1 MKIRGPL
8 VTLGAVVAVGA
19 GMWLVNV
26 SQQNETQ
33 PAAAEPAA
41 AAPTSVPAAPT
52 TTPPAAQQFPAKA
65 DYVGTVST
73 NNGAI
78 TLDITVDGNKAI
90 AYACDGNSVE
100 VWLRGSAVDGAAR
113 LTSKDRTSMIDG
125 RLRGSTLTGTLEI
138 RGKTWQFNATEVRD
152 PAGLYVDQ
160 SDAGRSS
167 WIVGADGTVTGVQ
180 RRTDGSTGPAPA
192 LTADATRV
200 NGDTDV
206 V

>member
-26 SQQNETQ
+26 SQQNAT
-33 PAAAEPAA
+33 PPAAEPAA
-41 AAPTSVPAAPT
+41 APTSVSAEPT
-52 TTPPAAQQFPAKA
+52 PTTPPAQQFPAKA

-78 TLDITVDGNKAI
+78 TLDITVDGDKAI

-100 VWLRGSAVDGAAR
+100 VWLRGSAVDGAVR
-113 LTSKDRTSMIDG
+113 LASKDRTSSIDG
-125 RLRGSTLTGTLEI
+125 RLRGSTVTGTLAI
-138 RGKTWQFNATEVRD
+138 RGKSWQFNATEVRD

-160 SDAGRSS
+160 ADGARSS
-167 WIVGADGTVTGVQ
+167 WIVDADGTVTGVQ
-180 RRTDGSTGPAPA
+180 RRTDGSTAPAPC
-192 LTADATRV
+192 ADL
-200 NGDTDV
+200 
-206 V
+206 

>member
-26 SQQNETQ
+26 SQQNET
-33 PAAAEPAA
+33 PPAAEPTA
-41 AAPTSVPAAPT
+41 AAPTSASTAPTPAAP
-52 TTPPAAQQFPAKA
+52 PAPQFPAKA

-78 TLDITVDGNKAI
+78 TLDITVHGDKAI

-113 LTSKDRTSMIDG
+113 LTSKDRTSSIDG
-125 RLRGSTLTGTLEI
+125 RLRGSTLTGTLAI

-160 SDAGRSS
+160 GDGGRSS
-167 WIVGADGTVTGVQ
+167 WIVDADGTVTGVQ
-180 RRTDGSTGPAPA
+180 RRTDGSTAPAPA

>member
-1 MKIRGPL
+1 MCRNRTRHHRQLSRLRRRDIGIGR
-8 VTLGAVVAVGA
+8 TDAHNASGAAV
-19 GMWLVNV
+19 
-26 SQQNETQ
+26 SRE
-33 PAAAEPAA
+33 
-41 AAPTSVPAAPT
+41 S
-52 TTPPAAQQFPAKA
+52 

-78 TLDITVDGNKAI
+78 TLDITVDGDKAI

-100 VWLRGSAVDGAAR
+100 VWLRGSAVDGAVR
-113 LTSKDRTSMIDG
+113 LASKDRTSSIDG
-125 RLRGSTLTGTLEI
+125 RLRGSTVTGTLAI
-138 RGKTWQFNATEVRD
+138 RGKSWQFDATEVRD

-167 WIVGADGTVTGVQ
+167 WIVDADGSVTGVQ
-180 RRTDGSTGPAPA
+180 RRTDGSTAPAPA
-192 LTADATRV
+192 LTSDATRV

>member
-19 GMWLVNV
+19 GMWFVNV
-26 SQQNETQ
+26 SQQNET
-33 PAAAEPAA
+33 PPAAEPAA
-41 AAPTSVPAAPT
+41 AAPTSVSAAPAPT
-52 TTPPAAQQFPAKA
+52 TPPAQQFPAKA

-78 TLDITVDGNKAI
+78 TLDITVDGDKAI

-100 VWLRGSAVDGAAR
+100 VWLRGSAVDGAVR
-113 LTSKDRTSMIDG
+113 LASKDRTSSIDG
-125 RLRGSTLTGTLEI
+125 RLRGSTVTGSLAI
-138 RGKTWQFNATEVRD
+138 RGKSWQFNATEVRD

-160 SDAGRSS
+160 AAGGRSS
-167 WIVGADGTVTGVQ
+167 WIVDADGTVTGVR
-180 RRTDGSTGPAPA
+180 RRTDGSTAPAPA
-192 LTADATRV
+192 LTSDATRV

>member
-19 GMWLVNV
+19 GMWFVNV
-26 SQQNETQ
+26 SQQNET
-33 PAAAEPAA
+33 PPAAEPAA
-41 AAPTSVPAAPT
+41 AAPTSVSAAPAPT
-52 TTPPAAQQFPAKA
+52 TPPAQQFPAKA

-78 TLDITVDGNKAI
+78 TLDITVDGDKAI

-100 VWLRGSAVDGAAR
+100 VWLRGSAVDGAVR
-113 LTSKDRTSMIDG
+113 LASKDRTSSIDG
-125 RLRGSTLTGTLEI
+125 RLRGSTVTGSLAI
-138 RGKTWQFNATEVRD
+138 RGKSWQFNATEVLD

-160 SDAGRSS
+160 AAGGRSS
-167 WIVGADGTVTGVQ
+167 WIVDADGTVTGVR
-180 RRTDGSTGPAPA
+180 RRTDGSTAPAPA
-192 LTADATRV
+192 LTSDATRV

>member
-19 GMWLVNV
+19 GMWFVNV
-26 SQQNETQ
+26 SQQNET
-33 PAAAEPAA
+33 PPAAEPAA
-41 AAPTSVPAAPT
+41 AAPPSVSAAPAPT
-52 TTPPAAQQFPAKA
+52 TPPAQQFPAKA

-78 TLDITVDGNKAI
+78 TLDITVDGDKAI

-100 VWLRGSAVDGAAR
+100 VWLRGSAVDGAVR
-113 LTSKDRTSMIDG
+113 LASKDRTSSIDG
-125 RLRGSTLTGTLEI
+125 RLRGSTVTGSLAI
-138 RGKTWQFNATEVRD
+138 RGKSWQFNATEVLD

-160 SDAGRSS
+160 AAGGRSS
-167 WIVGADGTVTGVQ
+167 WIVDADGTVTGVR
-180 RRTDGSTGPAPA
+180 RRTDGSTAPAPA
-192 LTADATRV
+192 LTSDATRV

>member
-26 SQQNETQ
+26 SQQNAT
-33 PAAAEPAA
+33 PPAAEPAA
-41 AAPTSVPAAPT
+41 AAPTSVSAAPT
-52 TTPPAAQQFPAKA
+52 PTTPPAQQFPAKA

-78 TLDITVDGNKAI
+78 TLDITVDGDKAI

-100 VWLRGSAVDGAAR
+100 VWLRGSAVDGAVR
-113 LTSKDRTSMIDG
+113 LASKDRTSSIDG
-125 RLRGSTLTGTLEI
+125 RLRGSTVTGTLAI
-138 RGKTWQFNATEVRD
+138 RGKSWQFNATEVRD

-167 WIVGADGTVTGVQ
+167 WIVDADGTVTGVQ
-180 RRTDGSTGPAPA
+180 RRTDGSTAPAPA
-192 LTADATRV
+192 LTSDATRV